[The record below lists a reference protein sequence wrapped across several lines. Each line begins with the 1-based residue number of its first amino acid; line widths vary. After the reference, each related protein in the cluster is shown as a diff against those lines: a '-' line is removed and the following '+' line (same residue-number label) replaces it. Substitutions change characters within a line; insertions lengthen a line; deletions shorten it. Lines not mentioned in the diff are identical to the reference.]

1 MAEPLD
7 RLNLT
12 DAVEKEVESGE
23 CRMDG
28 GMYPALVFIACSA
41 MSLLHCPMEIK
52 ARILDCPDSDEHI
65 VRRLGK
71 AVVVLWDSLPAPVQ
85 DQLLKQA
92 VLMHDRQRALQLKQ
106 KIKAFIKEWKT
117 IE

>member
-1 MAEPLD
+1 VSDGRRHVPSPCIH
-7 RLNLT
+7 RLFSR
-12 DAVEKEVESGE
+12 VVV
-23 CRMDG
+23 
-28 GMYPALVFIACSA
+28 ALS
-41 MSLLHCPMEIK
+41 
-52 ARILDCPDSDEHI
+52 DDEHI